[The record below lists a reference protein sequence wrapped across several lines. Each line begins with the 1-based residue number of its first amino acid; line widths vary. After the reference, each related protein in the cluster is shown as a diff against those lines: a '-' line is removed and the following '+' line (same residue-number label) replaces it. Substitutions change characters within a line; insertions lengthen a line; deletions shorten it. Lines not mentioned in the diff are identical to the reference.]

1 VSEGRTLFRVCK
13 ILSKLFGRGGRE
25 VCERKISYMYI
36 LWLLFVT
43 CVFRG
48 SRGLE
53 SKQCGNYTLHVIDS
67 SMIDLDSTLCNVK
80 VELNSSHHHNATS
93 AFIREFCSFSTNAAS
108 NNTL

>member
-1 VSEGRTLFRVCK
+1 MGGE
-13 ILSKLFGRGGRE
+13 RGGLYLGYAKFCPNYLGEAAGRE

-53 SKQCGNYTLHVIDS
+53 SKQCGI
-67 SMIDLDSTLCNVK
+67 
-80 VELNSSHHHNATS
+80 
-93 AFIREFCSFSTNAAS
+93 IRCM
-108 NNTL
+108 